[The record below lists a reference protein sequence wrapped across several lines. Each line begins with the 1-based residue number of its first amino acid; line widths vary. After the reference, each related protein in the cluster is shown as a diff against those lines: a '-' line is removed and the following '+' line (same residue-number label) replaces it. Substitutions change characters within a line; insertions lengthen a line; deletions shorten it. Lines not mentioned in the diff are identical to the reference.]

1 MIKKTESRQRLKIK
15 PYSSALIPVVWIIL
29 IGTAI
34 TCSHRPSAKPEALSA
49 PVDTVKSY
57 DSRAVEH
64 FMAGE
69 QFSMQENYAMAILE
83 YQDALQYDSSSNTI
97 YVSMAKAYINL
108 GKLDRGIQALKK
120 ALSLDKN
127 DPEARE
133 ILAQIYF
140 LTGDAKNAEQEYQ
153 ILHRAAPTDIEVTYQ
168 LAAVYLKN
176 KKLDNALQLYEEIF
190 AADSSQVKA
199 LEKAAE
205 IAIVLKDTDRAAAYY
220 DKLIAQNPGE
230 INYYK
235 YRADI
240 ALMQNNIPTALELY
254 QNLLQIAPQDTEI
267 QDRYGDLLA
276 RSDSVTEAVNYLQ
289 TLMQK
294 NPERE
299 NAYISLAYLYARKDY
314 FDQLYQLLDS
324 ATVKFP
330 GQPYFFIINANS
342 LLKQKQYQAAE
353 ASLLKA
359 LEIDKDN
366 IQAQIILANV
376 WDTLTRYDLSDSLY
390 SLILT
395 ENPDLDIAL
404 NNFAYSL
411 AQRGKDLE
419 KASLMVNKALQ
430 LAPDNASYLDTK
442 GWLLYL
448 TGNYR
453 EAKEYVEKA
462 ISLTKDNPEILEH
475 LGDILMKLNKSEEA
489 KGYYRQAL
497 EYDPDNEALK
507 QKLLR

>member
-1 MIKKTESRQRLKIK
+1 MKSQPLLLNIVLC
-15 PYSSALIPVVWIIL
+15 AIL
-29 IGTAI
+29 IST
-34 TCSHRPSAKPEALSA
+34 TFSCSHRASIKPETLPTPADS
-49 PVDTVKSY
+49 VKAY

-69 QFSMQENYAMAILE
+69 QYSMQENYAMAVLE

-120 ALSLDKN
+120 ALILDKN
-127 DPEARE
+127 DLEARE

-140 LTGDAKNAEQEYQ
+140 LTGNAENAEKEYQ
-153 ILHRAAPTDIEVTYQ
+153 ILHQADPTDLELTYQ

-176 KKLDNALQLYEEIF
+176 KKLENALQLYEEIF
-190 AADSSQVKA
+190 TNDSSQVKA

-205 IAIVLKDTDRAAAYY
+205 ISIITKDTNRAAAYY
-220 DKLIAQNPGE
+220 DKLISQHPEE

-240 ALMQNNIPTALELY
+240 ALLQNDIPAALKLY
-254 QNLLQIAPQDTEI
+254 QKLLQIAPQDTAI
-267 QDRYGDLLA
+267 QENYGDLLA
-276 RSDSVTEAVNYLQ
+276 RSENVAEAISYLQ
-289 TLMQK
+289 ALIRK

-299 NAYISLAYLYARKDY
+299 NTYISLAYLYSRKDY
-314 FDQLYQLLDS
+314 FEQLYQLLDS
-324 ATVKFP
+324 ATVKFSQ
-330 GQPYFFIINANS
+330 QPYFFIINANS

-353 ASLLKA
+353 VSLLKA
-359 LEIDKDN
+359 LEIDNDN

-376 WDTLTRYDLSDSLY
+376 WDTLAKYALSDSLY
-390 SLILT
+390 SLIID

-411 AQRGKDLE
+411 ALRGKDLA
-419 KASLMVNKALQ
+419 KASRMVSKALKI
-430 LAPDNASYLDTK
+430 APDNASYLDTK

-448 TGNYR
+448 TGNYQ
-453 EAKEYVEKA
+453 EAKEYVAKA
-462 ISLTKDNPEILEH
+462 ASLAKDNPEILEH

-489 KGYYRQAL
+489 KGHYRQAL

-507 QKLLR
+507 EKLSR